1 MVLVVL
7 VAVVVSGSGSTGS
20 KRGTGSTGVVVVVLI
35 VVVLVLRSTGST
47 GRSGSSCTLT
57 LHACGGH
64 SSLGAGG
71 RALRARGRENGLSL
85 TLHFFLVYPGR
96 MRSC

>member
-7 VAVVVSGSGSTGS
+7 VAVVISGSGSTGS
-20 KRGTGSTGVVVVVLI
+20 KRGTGSTGVVV